1 MNKKKTLFGLP
12 AKVKF
17 CKRCVIS
24 NQRPITLVET
34 KHTKDKKKKTTFFDK
49 DGICDPCKWAIIKK
63 NDIDW
68 KKREQELLILLDK
81 YRSKDGSHDV
91 VVPASGGKDSIY
103 VAHLL
108 KYKYNMNPLT
118 VTWAPHIRTE
128 IGQKNFD
135 SMIDSGLDNI
145 TINPNSK
152 LHKQLTRL
160 AFLNLGHPFQ
170 PFIIGQRVVG
180 PKIAIEKN
188 IKLIF
193 YGENVAEY
201 GNRIKDNFSPLM
213 DTSLISAFDTNND
226 DLYLSGEKIK
236 NLKKKLSITLNDL
249 EIYKS
254 PIQKQIKISNIQV
267 HYMSYYKFW
276 SQQENFYYASENTNF
291 QTADERT
298 QGSHTKSNGLDDKL
312 ESFHYY
318 MMIIKFGMGRATWD
332 VAQEIRDGKINRDE
346 GVTLVNKY
354 DTEFPDKYF
363 QDFLNYCSIDSE
375 TFHKTVDS
383 FRPDHLWI
391 KKSNNW
397 YLRNILK

>member
-1 MNKKKTLFGLP
+1 MNNKKTLFGLP
-12 AKVKF
+12 EMVKF
-17 CKRCVIS
+17 CKECVIS

-34 KHTKDKKKKTTFFDK
+34 KHTKDKNKDTTFFND
-49 DGICDPCKWAIIKK
+49 DGVCDPCRWARIKK
-63 NDIDW
+63 NEIDW
-68 KKREQELLILLDK
+68 KKRENELIQLLDK
-81 YRSKDGSHDV
+81 HRSKDGSYDV

-128 IGQKNFD
+128 IGLKNLD
-135 SMIDSGLDNI
+135 SMIDSGLDNNLI
-145 TINPNSK
+145 HPNSK
-152 LHKQLTRL
+152 LHKQLTKL

-180 PKIAIEKN
+180 PKTAIEKN

-201 GNRIKDNFSPLM
+201 GNRIKDNYSPLM
-213 DTSLISAFDTNND
+213 DTKLISAFDTNNN
-226 DLYLSGEKIK
+226 DLFLSGVKIGD
-236 NLKKKLSITLNDL
+236 LKKQLSITSNEL

-254 PIQKQIKISNIQV
+254 PTQEEIKKNKIEV

-298 QGSHTKSNGLDDKL
+298 QGSYTKSNGLDDKL
-312 ESFHYY
+312 ECFHYY
-318 MMIIKFGMGRATWD
+318 MMMIKFGMGRATWD
-332 VAQEIRDGKINRDE
+332 AAQEIRDGKITRDE

-354 DTEFPDKYF
+354 DTEFPDRYF
-363 QDFLNYCSIDSE
+363 RDFLDYISIDAE
-375 TFHKTVDS
+375 TFYKTVDS

-397 YLRNILK
+397 QLRNILK